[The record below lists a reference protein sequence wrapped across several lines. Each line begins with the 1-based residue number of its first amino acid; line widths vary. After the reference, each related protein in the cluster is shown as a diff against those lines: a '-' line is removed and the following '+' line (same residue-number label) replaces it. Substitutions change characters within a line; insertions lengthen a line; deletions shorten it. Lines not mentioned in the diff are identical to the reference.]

1 MREDVFFAD
10 GGEMVERQHEFQ
22 QPMIDAGI
30 ALIDA
35 RKALERRLAAAAEP
49 AVAHVHRLA
58 DAVILEVVEHHGL
71 VVARQRDDMRT
82 LLGEFHDHLQDFC
95 TVGAAVDVVAE
106 EDEQVFLRIVGNVM
120 P

>member
-71 VVARQRDDMRT
+71 VVARQRDDMRV
-82 LLGEFHDHLQDFC
+82 LLGELHDHLQDFR

-106 EDEQVFLRIVGNVM
+106 EDEQVFLRVVGNVM